1 MTFAC
6 RFLLFILILTVTL
19 ENLNFVFGSKSANNI
34 EILKAANSNE
44 QPEVQLLNQIH
55 QNNTSENDETEI
67 VSEPNEKKIP
77 LKSKGP
83 QSKKKSSAYRTRR
96 NPAKAKHIRVPKKLS
111 FKDETNTSKLVEDD
125 VDTKDEEIEEVVEK
139 NSEITPDTDSNN
151 VIIKE
156 ESTTSNSLANEPLQI
171 PSTEEEYEEYDE
183 NEVENLRSILTQLQM
198 ILLFIAGVTFL
209 CILIYAVYY
218 INLIRKIYT
227 DKELVSK

>member
-6 RFLLFILILTVTL
+6 RFLLFILILTVTF
-19 ENLNFVFGSKSANNI
+19 ENLNFVFGLEPANI
-34 EILKAANSNE
+34 EILKAANAYK
-44 QPEVQLLNQIH
+44 QPEDQLLNQIH
-55 QNNTSENDETEI
+55 QNDDETEI

-77 LKSKGP
+77 LKSKGS
-83 QSKKKSSAYRTRR
+83 QSKKKSSSYRTRR

-111 FKDETNTSKLVEDD
+111 SKDETNTSKLIEDD
-125 VDTKDEEIEEVVEK
+125 VDTKDKEIEEV
-139 NSEITPDTDSNN
+139 SEIIPDTDSKN
-151 VIIKE
+151 VIVKE
-156 ESTTSNSLANEPLQI
+156 EFANKPLQI

-183 NEVENLRSILTQLQM
+183 NEVENLRSILAQLQM
-198 ILLFIAGVTFL
+198 ILLFIAGGTFL